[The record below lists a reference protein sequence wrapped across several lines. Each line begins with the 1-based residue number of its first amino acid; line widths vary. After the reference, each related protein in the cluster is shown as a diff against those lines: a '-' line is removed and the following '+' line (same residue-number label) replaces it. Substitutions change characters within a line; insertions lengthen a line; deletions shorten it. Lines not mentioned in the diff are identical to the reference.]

1 MLTDKIRDLAVNPRI
16 TFVEDDAE
24 LAELIGDYLR
34 SYGFDIA
41 VIDRGDTALEAILAD
56 PPDLVLL
63 DIMLP
68 GKDGLTLC
76 RELRVDYQGPI
87 VMLTS
92 LNSDMNQILGFE
104 LGANDYVLKTT
115 PPSVLLAR
123 IRAHLRQ
130 SHAAPE
136 PGPAGKKADKILD
149 FGTLQIDHMNRSVRF
164 LNEPIPLSTGDFD
177 LLWELASHAGEVLTR
192 DDLLMTLRGVRYD
205 GLDRSI
211 DVAISRL
218 RKKLGDDTADPRK
231 IKTIRHKGYL
241 FANDVWR

>member
-1 MLTDKIRDLAVNPRI
+1 MNPRI

-24 LAELIGDYLR
+24 LAELISDYLR
-34 SYGFDIA
+34 SYGLDVT
-41 VIDRGDTALEAILAD
+41 VIDRGDTAFDAILAA

-76 RELRVDYQGPI
+76 RELRGQYQGPI

-123 IRAHLRQ
+123 LRAHLRQ
-130 SHAAPE
+130 AASSPDTTVVAAPT
-136 PGPAGKKADKILD
+136 PKGARILD
-149 FGTLQIDHMNRSVRF
+149 FGSLQIDHMNRTVR
-164 LNEPIPLSTGDFD
+164 LCGETIALSTGDFD

-192 DDLLMTLRGVRYD
+192 EDLLYKLRGVHYD
-205 GLDRSI
+205 GLDRSV

-218 RKKLGDDTADPRK
+218 RKKLDDDTADPKK

-241 FANDVWR
+241 FANDVWH

>member
-1 MLTDKIRDLAVNPRI
+1 MNPRI

-24 LAELIGDYLR
+24 LAELISDYLR
-34 SYGFDIA
+34 SYGLDVT
-41 VIDRGDTALEAILAD
+41 VIDRGDTAFDAILAA

-76 RELRVDYQGPI
+76 RELRGQYQGPI

-123 IRAHLRQ
+123 LR
-130 SHAAPE
+130 
-136 PGPAGKKADKILD
+136 
-149 FGTLQIDHMNRSVRF
+149 
-164 LNEPIPLSTGDFD
+164 
-177 LLWELASHAGEVLTR
+177 
-192 DDLLMTLRGVRYD
+192 
-205 GLDRSI
+205 
-211 DVAISRL
+211 
-218 RKKLGDDTADPRK
+218 
-231 IKTIRHKGYL
+231 
-241 FANDVWR
+241 

>member
-1 MLTDKIRDLAVNPRI
+1 MNPRI

-24 LAELIGDYLR
+24 LAELISDYLR
-34 SYGFDIA
+34 SYGLDVT
-41 VIDRGDTALEAILAD
+41 VIDRGDTAFDAILAA

-76 RELRVDYQGPI
+76 RELRGQYQGPI

-123 IRAHLRQ
+123 LRAHLRQ
-130 SHAAPE
+130 AASNPDTPVVAAPT
-136 PGPAGKKADKILD
+136 PKGARILD
-149 FGTLQIDHMNRSVRF
+149 FGSLQIDHMNRTVR
-164 LNEPIPLSTGDFD
+164 LCGETIALSTGDFD

-192 DDLLMTLRGVRYD
+192 EDLLYKLRGVHYD
-205 GLDRSI
+205 GLDRSV

-218 RKKLGDDTADPRK
+218 RKKLDDDTADPKK

-241 FANDVWR
+241 FANDVWH

>member
-1 MLTDKIRDLAVNPRI
+1 MNPRI

-24 LAELIGDYLR
+24 LAELISDYLR
-34 SYGFDIA
+34 SYGLDVT
-41 VIDRGDTALEAILAD
+41 VIDRGDTAFDAILAA

-76 RELRVDYQGPI
+76 RELRGQYQGPI

-92 LNSDMNQILGFE
+92 LNSNMNQILGFE

-123 IRAHLRQ
+123 LRAHLRQ
-130 SHAAPE
+130 AASSPDTPVVAAPT
-136 PGPAGKKADKILD
+136 PKGARILD
-149 FGTLQIDHMNRSVRF
+149 FGSLQIDHMNRTVR
-164 LNEPIPLSTGDFD
+164 LCGETIALSTGDFD

-192 DDLLMTLRGVRYD
+192 EDLLYKLRGVHYD
-205 GLDRSI
+205 GLDRSV

-218 RKKLGDDTADPRK
+218 RKKLDDDTADPKK

-241 FANDVWR
+241 FANDVWH